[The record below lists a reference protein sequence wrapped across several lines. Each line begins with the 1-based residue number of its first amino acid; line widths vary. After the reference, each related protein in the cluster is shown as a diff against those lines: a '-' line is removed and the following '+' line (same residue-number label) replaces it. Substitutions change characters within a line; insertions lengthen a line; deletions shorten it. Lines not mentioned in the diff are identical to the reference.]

1 MSGGGRRE
9 PAEAHRLGGLRGAAA
24 GAAAALALT
33 WRAGPVAVVCQV
45 LLTAVQGLLPVAV
58 TLLTKW
64 LFDALG
70 GGREAGGPSP
80 VALAV
85 GIGAVTALTVVLPL
99 ASNYIEARLSR
110 GIVHLAQQRLYG
122 KVNGFVG
129 LSRFED
135 PEFLDRLRLAQE
147 ATGSAPQQ
155 ITGALFGLVQQCIAV
170 VGMVAVLASVSPWLT
185 VVTVT
190 AAVPALLAQV
200 SLTRRQAALRWTI
213 SPRNRRQLFYQSLL
227 LNLSAVKEVRLFGAG
242 GFLLGRMDAETREI
256 NAAEERYER
265 KELALQSP
273 PAALGALI
281 AAGGLAWMAH
291 GAASGRFG
299 VGDVSA
305 YLAATA
311 GVQGALTATIGYV
324 IGGYQGLLSFRHYVD
339 VNALPSDLPVR
350 TDPVPVRPLADR
362 IELDDVWFRYRED
375 GPWVLR
381 GVSLTI
387 RRGEAVALVGLNGA
401 GKSTLVKLLCRLYD
415 PTRGA
420 IRWDGTDI
428 RAWDPAALRDRV
440 SAVFQD
446 RVDYDLTAR
455 DNIGIGDL
463 AHLHDPDRIAGAAR
477 RAGAH
482 GFVEEL
488 PRGYD
493 TLLSRTFPEPD
504 DEESGAP
511 SAGVAL
517 SGGQWQRLALA
528 RAMLRE
534 GRDLLILDEPTTG
547 LDAAAE
553 QQLHERLRAYREGA
567 TSLLISHR
575 LGTARRADR
584 IVVLADGRVGECGS
598 HAQLM
603 ALDGEYARLFTLQAS
618 GYVEHVEATEGAGS
632 TGFPEDT
639 ESEEVAV

>member
-1 MSGGGRRE
+1 MSDGRD
-9 PAEAHRLGGLRGAAA
+9 AGVHRLGGLRGTVT

-33 WRAGPVAVVCQV
+33 WRAGPVTVVCQV
-45 LLTAVQGLLPVAV
+45 LLTIVQGLLPVAI

-64 LFDALG
+64 LFDALADG
-70 GGREAGGPSP
+70 GKTEGPSP

-85 GIGAVTALTVVLPL
+85 GIGTVTALMVVLPF
-99 ASNYIEARLSR
+99 AANYTQARLQR
-110 GIVHLAQQRLYG
+110 GIVYLAQQRLYG

-135 PEFLDRLRLAQE
+135 PQFLDRLRLAQDS
-147 ATGSAPQQ
+147 AISAPHQ
-155 ITGALFGLVQQCIAV
+155 ITGALFGLVQQTIAI
-170 VGMVAVLASVSPWLT
+170 VGMVAVLAAVSPWLT
-185 VVTVT
+185 AVTIA
-190 AAVPALLAQV
+190 AAVPALLAQI
-200 SLTRRQAALRWTI
+200 SLTRRMAVLTWTI
-213 SPRNRRQLFYQSLL
+213 SPRNRRQLFYQALML
-227 LNLSAVKEVRLFGAG
+227 DLSAVKEVRLFGAG
-242 GFLLGRMDAETREI
+242 AFLLGRMDAETREI

-265 KELALQSP
+265 TEVGLQSP

-281 AAGGLAWMAH
+281 AAGGLVWMVQ
-291 GAASGRFG
+291 GALSGRFG

-311 GVQGALTATIGYV
+311 GVQGALSATIGHV
-324 IGGYQGLLSFRHYVD
+324 TGGYHGLLTFRHYVD
-339 VNALPSDLPVR
+339 VGRLPADLPVR
-350 TDPVPVRPLADR
+350 TEPVPVHPLADR
-362 IELDDVWFRYRED
+362 IELDDVWFRYRDD

-381 GVSLTI
+381 GVDLTI
-387 RRGEAVALVGLNGA
+387 GRGESVALIGLNGA

-415 PTRGA
+415 PTRGT

-428 RAWDPAALRDRV
+428 REVDPAALRDRV

-446 RVDYDLTAR
+446 RVDYDLSAT

-463 AHLHDPDRIAGAAR
+463 PHLHDPERIAAAAR

-482 GFVEEL
+482 DFITEL
-488 PRGYD
+488 PRGYH

-504 DEESGAP
+504 DEETGEP

-547 LDAAAE
+547 LDPAAE

-584 IVVLADGRVGECGS
+584 IVVLAEGRISECGS
-598 HAQLM
+598 HAQLI
-603 ALDGEYARLFTLQAS
+603 AQGGEYARLFALQAA
-618 GYVEHVEATEGAGS
+618 GYTERA
-632 TGFPEDT
+632 EDT
-639 ESEEVAV
+639 ECNEYTDDEEVTV